1 MGSIIDLNKIF
12 MQKNVE
18 ANQVKFIE
26 RIKQTLSP
34 SLSLVNELA
43 DLLQISTDSAYR
55 RIRCETTFSFD
66 EIITLCNHYKISFD
80 SFCMN
85 ESGSVNFNYT
95 LLVSKLESFK
105 GYISG
110 MLKDMKRIGHMQ
122 EKEIIYAAEDIPIF
136 HLFKFPE
143 LAAFK
148 MFYWMKSVLNVPEF
162 DGKKYNPE
170 LVDTSIMDDGKQ
182 ILDIYIKTP
191 CTEIWSDRTI
201 SSIIKQIDY
210 YNESGLF
217 ASRKDA
223 LRICD
228 ILAEAL
234 NDIQGQA
241 ERSTKASVAGYEN
254 NFILYKSD
262 VEMGNNCILVNTSG
276 IKSVYLRHHTFNSMV
291 SSNASFCDETEHWLK
306 GLMKKSTLI
315 SGVSEKQRYQ
325 YFRNS
330 QEKIENLK
338 KKIA

>member
-1 MGSIIDLNKIF
+1 

-18 ANQVKFIE
+18 SNQVNFIE
-26 RIKQTLSP
+26 RIKQALP
-34 SLSLVNELA
+34 SSFSLVNELA
-43 DLLQISTDSAYR
+43 DLLEISTDSAYR
-55 RIRCETTFSFD
+55 RIRGETTFTFD

-80 SFCMN
+80 SFCQN

-95 LLVSKLESFK
+95 LLLSSIESFK

-110 MLKDMKRIGHMQ
+110 IRNDMKRIGQMQ

-162 DGKKYNPE
+162 EGKKYNQE
-170 LVDTSIMDDGKQ
+170 LIDASIMDDGKQ
-182 ILDIYIKTP
+182 ILDIYVKTP

-217 ASRKDA
+217 ATKNDA
-223 LRICD
+223 LKLCD
-228 ILAEAL
+228 VLADAL
-234 NDIQGQA
+234 IDIQGQA
-241 ERSTKASVAGYEN
+241 ERSTKASVAGFEN
-254 NFILYKSD
+254 NFTLYKSD
-262 VEMGNNCILVNTSG
+262 VELGNNCILVNTAG
-276 IKSVYLRHHTFNSMV
+276 IKRVYLRHHTFNSMV
-291 SSNASFCDETEHWLK
+291 SSNEAFCSETEHWLK

-325 YFRNS
+325 YFKNS
-330 QEKIENLK
+330 LDKIENMK
-338 KKIA
+338 KRIA